1 MMTKISIRTHG
12 NLSRGQTTYYS
23 IFINKV
29 KEHGKTWDIT
39 FSKVTVL
46 DEAGKSDM
54 YLFRSHFLCFNSP
67 SHDSSGKMSFEKLPC
82 LCSSDFSSKLYKFF
96 EKLPCLSSS
105 DFSYKL
111 YKFFAFK
118 NWAARFFMWIFFYL
132 FLFFN
137 HATQKDI
144 YRYKIV
150 QQYRVIQTKT
160 NAYNTLDN
168 HIYVSSDH
176 WWYEIIKSSV

>member
-12 NLSRGQTTYYS
+12 ILSRGQTTYYS

-67 SHDSSGKMSFEKLPC
+67 IPWFFRQDVFWKIALSL
-82 LCSSDFSSKLYKFF
+82 LQWLLSKLYKFF

-150 QQYRVIQTKT
+150 QQFRVIQTKT

-176 WWYEIIKSSV
+176 WWYEIIKSF